1 MGLESTARYRNVTAQ
16 NGVFSR
22 VGGDTRGMY
31 SVQRKATHTLPVML
45 RGRTRT
51 TRSTLQVWQI
61 YRLRQ
66 LRGGLQ
72 TAAPHW
78 PGHIPPGTCSHAALP
93 RASASSRHCSTP
105 PPTVPSPWSAQ
116 LPRLCFSSLFSRCWA
131 VSCCLSRQSRFYM
144 VSIYEF
150 QNTASPYPALTRTRP
165 GCSQLRTRP
174 MNVSIKL

>member
-93 RASASSRHCSTP
+93 RASALSRHCSTP
-105 PPTVPSPWSAQ
+105 PPTVPSPRSA
-116 LPRLCFSSLFSRCWA
+116 
-131 VSCCLSRQSRFYM
+131 
-144 VSIYEF
+144 
-150 QNTASPYPALTRTRP
+150 
-165 GCSQLRTRP
+165 GCSAPSSQLLLLIFTMLGGLMLFVATIALLHGQHP
-174 MNVSIKL
+174 